1 MAISIDQLAA
11 AVNKELEL
19 YAGRTDEEV
28 AAAVDEVA
36 KTTVREL
43 KQTSPHRTGAYARA
57 WRQTTPTR
65 GPHSYQR
72 IVNAGK
78 LYRLTHLLE
87 NGHRVAQPTSGK
99 TWVGPSPSQGHI
111 KPAEQHAIEQF
122 EAALRRNIEAIR

>member
-1 MAISIDQLAA
+1 MAISIDNLAAEVNKQLA
-11 AVNKELEL
+11 L
-19 YAGRTDEEV
+19 YAGATDEAV
-28 AAAVDEVA
+28 SQAVDEVSKA
-36 KTTVREL
+36 TVAEL
-43 KQTSPHRTGAYARA
+43 KQTSPVRTGSYAKS
-57 WRQTTPTR
+57 WQQSTPTR

-99 TWVGPSPSQGHI
+99 TWVEPSPRQGHI
-111 KPAEQHAIEQF
+111 KPAEEHAIAQF